1 MFLCESVLL
10 NDKFVFLLAINLILF
25 FTKNHFVAD
34 ANRNFTMNISTFFSR
49 ANLKINIHNLS
60 YLPRWIIVLIDFSV
74 LLMSFFLTYM
84 ILKGTGL
91 DYIITKHK
99 LTFISLFFGIN
110 IFFFWLFRTY
120 SGIIRHSSYIDAI
133 KILFSQTSVLV
144 FFLFFNF
151 LFELLFKEKAFLN
164 TALFIN
170 MVLSFCGLFLY
181 RVVVKQTFE
190 LYFIEKTDH
199 KLIKA
204 IIYGTDANAISVAN
218 ALKFETPSR
227 FKIVAFVDKNNQ
239 NASKRMLDLPILVQR
254 KKLPALMRSVGAEGL
269 VIADKSLSKEE
280 QLVIID
286 QCLEFNYKVYT
297 IPSIS
302 DWENQ
307 KEISQKVKNIQIED
321 LLERD
326 PIVLDSISISR
337 QLEGKTILITGAA
350 GSIGSEI
357 VRQLLSF
364 NPRKLIIL
372 DQAETPLHHIR
383 LEVEDIKSDTI
394 IRTVIADIRNKAAL
408 ERIFKLYKP
417 EMVYHAAAYKH
428 VPLMEENPSQAILTN
443 VEGTKNLAD
452 LSCKYSV
459 NKFVMIST
467 DKAVNP
473 SNVMGASKRI
483 AEKYVQSL
491 SLKCKE
497 NIDFYATK
505 FITTRFGNV
514 LGSNGSVVPLFTK
527 QIAEGGPVTITHP
540 DIIRYFMTIPE
551 ACQLVLEAGSMGN
564 GGEIYI
570 FDMGKPV
577 KIIDLARK
585 MIKLAG
591 FNPERDIKI
600 KIVGLRPGEK
610 LYEELLNDTS
620 KTLPTYHEKIMIA
633 EEIQAEFEDL
643 HLHIDELIGIASFF
657 DNDDIVVKMKKI
669 VPEFISM
676 NSTYTQLDK

>member
-1 MFLCESVLL
+1 MKSS
-10 NDKFVFLLAINLILF
+10 KY
-25 FTKNHFVAD
+25 
-34 ANRNFTMNISTFFSR
+34 FSR
-49 ANLKINIHNLS
+49 DNLRFNIHNLS
-60 YLPRWIIVLIDFSV
+60 YLPRWIIILIDIAV
-74 LLMSFFLTYM
+74 LVVSFFLTYL
-84 ILKGTGL
+84 IFKGTGL
-91 DYIITKHK
+91 NYITTDHTA
-99 LTFISLFFGIN
+99 TFIGLFFGIN

-120 SGIIRHSSYIDAI
+120 SGIIRHSSYIDAV

-151 LFELLFKEKAFLN
+151 MFELVFKEKAFLN

-170 MVLSFCGLFLY
+170 IVLSFCALFLY

-190 LYFIEKTDH
+190 LYFMEKSDH
-199 KLIKA
+199 KLMKA

-218 ALKFETPSR
+218 ALKFESPSR

-280 QLVIID
+280 KLIIID

-297 IPSIS
+297 IPSVS

-321 LLERD
+321 LLERE
-326 PIVLDSISISR
+326 PIVLDGVSISK
-337 QLEGKTILITGAA
+337 QLMDTTILITGAA

-357 VRQLLSF
+357 VRQVLTF
-364 NPRKLIIL
+364 NPKKVIIL
-372 DQAETPLHHIR
+372 DQAETPLHTIG
-383 LEVEDIKSDTI
+383 LEVEAIKGD
-394 IRTVIADIRNKAAL
+394 TVIHSVIVDIRNRTAL
-408 ERIFKLYKP
+408 EKIYKLYRP
-417 EMVYHAAAYKH
+417 QMVYHAAAYKH
-428 VPLMEENPSQAILTN
+428 VPLMEKNPSQAILTN

-452 LSCKYSV
+452 LACEYGV
-459 NKFVMIST
+459 HKFVMIST

-491 SLKCKE
+491 YLKCKE
-497 NIDFYATK
+497 NNRLHATK

-514 LGSNGSVVPLFTK
+514 LGSNGSVVPLFSR

-577 KIIDLARK
+577 KIIDLAKK

-591 FNPERDIKI
+591 FSPDRDIKI
-600 KIVGLRPGEK
+600 KVVGLRPGEK

-633 EEIQAEFEDL
+633 QELQLEYEDL
-643 HLHIDELIGIASFF
+643 HLDIQELIGIASFF
-657 DNDDIVVKMKKI
+657 DNDDIVAKMKKI

-676 NSTYTQLDK
+676 NSVYTTLDK

>member
-1 MFLCESVLL
+1 MIDITVL
-10 NDKFVFLLAINLILF
+10 V
-25 FTKNHFVAD
+25 V
-34 ANRNFTMNISTFFSR
+34 
-49 ANLKINIHNLS
+49 
-60 YLPRWIIVLIDFSV
+60 
-74 LLMSFFLTYM
+74 SFFLTYL
-84 ILKGTGL
+84 IFRGTGL
-91 DYIITKHK
+91 NYITTEHPV
-99 LTFISLFFGIN
+99 TFIGLFFGIN

-120 SGIIRHSSYIDAI
+120 SGIIRHSSYIDAV

-151 LFELLFKEKAFLN
+151 MFELVFKEKAFLN

-170 MVLSFCGLFLY
+170 IVLSFCALFLY

-190 LYFIEKTDH
+190 LYFMEKSDH
-199 KLIKA
+199 KLMKA

-218 ALKFETPSR
+218 ALKFESPSR

-280 QLVIID
+280 KLIIID

-297 IPSIS
+297 IPSVS

-321 LLERD
+321 LLERE
-326 PIVLDSISISR
+326 PIVLDGVSISK
-337 QLEGKTILITGAA
+337 QLMDTTILITGAA

-357 VRQLLSF
+357 VRQVLTF
-364 NPRKLIIL
+364 NPKKVIIL
-372 DQAETPLHHIR
+372 DQAETPLHTIG
-383 LEVEDIKSDTI
+383 LEVEAIKGATI
-394 IRTVIADIRNKAAL
+394 IHSVIVDIRNRTAL
-408 ERIFKLYKP
+408 EKIYKLYRP
-417 EMVYHAAAYKH
+417 QMVYHAAAYKH
-428 VPLMEENPSQAILTN
+428 VPLMEKNPSQAILTN

-452 LSCKYSV
+452 LACEYGV
-459 NKFVMIST
+459 HKFVMIST

-491 SLKCKE
+491 YLKCKE
-497 NIDFYATK
+497 NNRLHATK

-514 LGSNGSVVPLFTK
+514 LGSNGSVVPLFSK

-577 KIIDLARK
+577 KIIDLAKK

-591 FNPERDIKI
+591 FSPDRDIKI
-600 KIVGLRPGEK
+600 KVVGLRPGEK

-633 EEIQAEFEDL
+633 QELQLEYEDL
-643 HLHIDELIGIASFF
+643 HLDIQELIGIASFF
-657 DNDDIVVKMKKI
+657 DNDDIVAKMKKI

-676 NSTYTQLDK
+676 NSVYTTLDK